1 VWIVCSV
8 AVLLLLVS
16 LPYWL
21 PARVTALRM
30 WLFARING
38 PDGIPVPGPLVSVE
52 EYRAV
57 YAHPAADG
65 RSKGAA
71 LSDLFWYWLS
81 PGAHLHQEHLEP
93 GPRYDEVARTT
104 RRILAMR
111 HADTADLMAKIL
123 DRVAW
128 RETGLVRLRDLAM
141 PVWAEYA
148 HELVFGRP
156 CTPGA
161 RDLIVAHATDVVDAL
176 KCTRLRHMDRRDAL
190 TRYVV
195 AHLAQCPHPR
205 PDGFTDLEFA
215 LYLQGVFFTTTVV
228 QMSDAT
234 AHLGM
239 ALAAHPDVQ
248 ERLAAEPDG
257 PLMGYVLE
265 ETMRLYPLFGIA
277 HRITGADIRVNAR
290 TTIPAGSVLCFSY
303 PEYHRAGFPS
313 PDAFRPERWATLST
327 RDAHHIPF
335 GITANRPCPARGVAP
350 TALRAVLRRMLHTW
364 ELATS
369 AGHTRSLPS
378 RGPVLLSPRGAPVSA
393 WRRRGALTWLRVR
406 DRWEDVWRSVVQL
419 VLGTYMVRDARRQA
433 LCRRHFAST
442 VRG

>member
-1 VWIVCSV
+1 MWIVVLSL
-8 AVLLLLVS
+8 AVLVLLS

-38 PDGIPVPGPLVSVE
+38 PDGIPVPGPLVSID

-111 HADTADLMAKIL
+111 HTDTADLMAKIL
-123 DRVAW
+123 DRVSW
-128 RETGLVRLRDLAM
+128 RDTGLVRLRDLAM

-156 CTPGA
+156 CTPVA

-176 KCTRLRHMDRRDAL
+176 KCVRLRHMERRHAL
-190 TRYVV
+190 TRHIV
-195 AHLAQCPHPR
+195 AHLADCPHPR
-205 PDGFTDLEFA
+205 PAGFSDLEFA

-239 ALAAHPDVQ
+239 VLAAHPDVQ
-248 ERLAAEPDG
+248 ERLAADPDG
-257 PLMGYVLE
+257 PLMGQVLE

-277 HRITGADIRVNAR
+277 HRITGADIRVNDR

-303 PEYHRAGFPS
+303 PEYHRAGFDR
-313 PDAFRPERWATLST
+313 PDAFVPERWAALST
-327 RDAHHIPF
+327 KDAHHIPF
-335 GITANRPCPARGVAP
+335 GIAANRPCPARGVAP
-350 TALRAVLRRMLHTW
+350 TALRAVLRRMLLTR
-364 ELATS
+364 ELSTS
-369 AGHTRSLPS
+369 AGHTRALPS
-378 RGPVLLSPRGAPVSA
+378 RGPVLLSPRGAGVPV
-393 WRRRGALTWLRVR
+393 RRQRALLGWLRVR
-406 DRWEDVWRSVVQL
+406 DRWEEVWRSVVQL
-419 VLGTYMVRDARRQA
+419 VLGTWMVHDARRQG
-433 LCRRHFAST
+433 LCRAFF
-442 VRG
+442 G

>member
-1 VWIVCSV
+1 MWIVV
-8 AVLLLLVS
+8 PPLALLLIS

-30 WLFARING
+30 WIFARING
-38 PDGIPVPGPLVSVE
+38 PDGIPVPGPLVSVD
-52 EYRAV
+52 EYRDV

-65 RSKGAA
+65 RSRGAA

-93 GPRYDEVARTT
+93 GPRYEEVARTT

-111 HADTADLMAKIL
+111 HADTAALMEKIL
-123 DRVAW
+123 AGVTLAP
-128 RETGLVRLRDLAM
+128 GLVRVRDLAM

-156 CTPGA
+156 CTPAA

-190 TRYVV
+190 TRYIV
-195 AHLAQCPHPR
+195 AHLADVPHPR
-205 PDGFTDLEFA
+205 PAGFDDLEFA

-248 ERLAAEPDG
+248 ERLAADPDG
-257 PLMGYVLE
+257 PLMAHVLE
-265 ETMRLYPLFGIA
+265 ETVRLYPLFGIA
-277 HRITGADIRVNAR
+277 HRITSADIRVNDR

-303 PEYHRAGFPS
+303 PEYHRTGFAS
-313 PDAFRPERWATLST
+313 PERFLPDRWDTLST
-327 RDAHHIPF
+327 KDANHIPF

-350 TALRAVLRRMLHTW
+350 TALRAVLRHMLLSW

-378 RGPVLLSPRGAPVSA
+378 RGPVLLMPRGTTPNG
-393 WRRRGALTWLRVR
+393 RRRRAALGWLRVR

-419 VLGTYMVRDARRQA
+419 VLGSYMVWDARRQG
-433 LCRRHFAST
+433 LCRTYFA
-442 VRG
+442 

>member
-1 VWIVCSV
+1 MWIVLAAS
-8 AVLLLLVS
+8 AALLVS

-30 WLFARING
+30 WIFARING
-38 PDGIPVPGPLVSVE
+38 PDGIPVPGPLVGVD
-52 EYRAV
+52 EYRDV

-65 RSKGAA
+65 RSRGAA

-111 HADTADLMAKIL
+111 HADTFALLGKIL
-123 DRVAW
+123 DGVRFAP
-128 RETGLVRLRDLAM
+128 GLVRLRDLAM

-156 CTPGA
+156 CTPTA
-161 RDLIVAHATDVVDAL
+161 RELIVAHATDVADAL
-176 KCTRLRHMDRRDAL
+176 KCTRLRHMRRRDAL
-190 TRYVV
+190 TRHILD
-195 AHLAQCPHPR
+195 HLTEVPHER
-205 PDGFTDLEFA
+205 PAGFDDLEFA

-239 ALAAHPDVQ
+239 VLAAHPDVQ
-248 ERLAAEPDG
+248 ERLAADPDG
-257 PLMGYVLE
+257 PLMAHVLE
-265 ETMRLYPLFGIA
+265 ETVRLYPLFGIA
-277 HRITGADIRVNAR
+277 HRITSADIRVNDR

-303 PEYHRAGFPS
+303 PEYHRTGFDS
-313 PDAFRPERWATLST
+313 PDAFRPERWSALST
-327 RDAHHIPF
+327 KDAHHIPF

-350 TALRAVLRRMLHTW
+350 TALRAVLRHLLLTC
-364 ELATS
+364 ELATT

-378 RGPVLLSPRGAPVSA
+378 RGPVLLAPRGVAVSG
-393 WRRRGALTWLRVR
+393 WRRWRLLGWLRAR

-419 VLGTYMVRDARRQA
+419 VLGTYMVWDARRRG
-433 LCRRHFAST
+433 LCRTYFAQ
-442 VRG
+442 VRA